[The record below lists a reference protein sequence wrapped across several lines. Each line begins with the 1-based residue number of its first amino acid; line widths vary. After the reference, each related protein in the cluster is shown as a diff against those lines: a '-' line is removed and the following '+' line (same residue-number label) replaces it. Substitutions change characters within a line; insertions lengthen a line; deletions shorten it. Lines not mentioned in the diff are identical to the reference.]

1 MLIEKHRRLHLGFK
15 YSLERY
21 ELEPVQLDG
30 VLRNA
35 FLREEL
41 DNLKPLITLQ
51 LDDLTHFL
59 VVDECAVTSK
69 LLCETVGARK
79 V

>member
-1 MLIEKHRRLHLGFK
+1 
-15 YSLERY
+15 
-21 ELEPVQLDG
+21 VQLNG

-35 FLREEL
+35 LLREEF

-59 VVDECAVTSK
+59 VVDKGAVASK
-69 LLCETVGARK
+69 LLCEIVGARK
-79 V
+79 VLECIYSPS